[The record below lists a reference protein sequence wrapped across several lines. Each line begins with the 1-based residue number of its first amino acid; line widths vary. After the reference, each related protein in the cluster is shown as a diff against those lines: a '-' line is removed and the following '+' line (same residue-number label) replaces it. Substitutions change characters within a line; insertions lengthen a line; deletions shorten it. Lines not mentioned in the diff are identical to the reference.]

1 MEYDTPVQS
10 CIMPVKY
17 TSYDEIKEA
26 CGSVLGSFSS
36 RIAGKKMKVTLDYDQ
51 RQHMGGICILC
62 IPIQSNHN
70 TEWLLSLLKPSQLHL
85 ELRQGSQNVS

>member
-36 RIAGKKMKVTLDYDQ
+36 RIAGKKMKVTL
-51 RQHMGGICILC
+51 G
-62 IPIQSNHN
+62 
-70 TEWLLSLLKPSQLHL
+70 
-85 ELRQGSQNVS
+85 